1 MTLLPFLW
9 LQITKTLLCK
19 TYCIKFSLSLYKQVT
34 GDFPVTSFPVR
45 FAQTFPGM
53 DNKARK
59 VLIADD
65 EPDILEILKYNLSN
79 EGYEVITAKDGDE
92 ALEKARHTQP
102 DLVVLDV
109 MMPKKTG
116 VEVCQIL
123 RSQAAFKETLI
134 IFLTAVSDEG
144 TQIKGLET
152 GADDYVSKPVSPRVF
167 LSRVNAL
174 FRRLNKKEKGILTIE
189 NLTIDPERFMVQ
201 VNGNDIVLA
210 KKEFE
215 LLYLLALKPGRV
227 FLRNE
232 ILNQVWGND
241 VIVGDRTI
249 DVHIRKI
256 RQKLGIDCITTV
268 KGVGY
273 KFEL

>member
-1 MTLLPFLW
+1 ME
-9 LQITKTLLCK
+9 KT
-19 TYCIKFSLSLYKQVT
+19 
-34 GDFPVTSFPVR
+34 P
-45 FAQTFPGM
+45 
-53 DNKARK
+53 RK

-65 EPDILEILKYNLSN
+65 EPDILEILKYNLTN
-79 EGYEVITAKDGDE
+79 EGYEVFTAKDGDE
-92 ALEKARHTQP
+92 ALEKARRTQP
-102 DLVVLDV
+102 DLIVLDV

-116 VEVCQIL
+116 VEVCELL
-123 RSQAAFKETLI
+123 RAQPAFKETLI

-144 TQIKGLET
+144 TQIKGLEK
-152 GADDYVSKPVSPRVF
+152 GADDYVSKPISPKVF
-167 LSRVNAL
+167 ISRVNAL
-174 FRRLNKKEKGILTIE
+174 FRRLNKTEARILKLDH
-189 NLTIDPERFMVQ
+189 LTIDPERFMVM
-201 VNGNDIVLA
+201 VNDKDIVLA

-215 LLYLLALKPGRV
+215 LLYLMALKPGRV

>member
-1 MTLLPFLW
+1 MENERRLNNQKP
-9 LQITKTLLCK
+9 
-19 TYCIKFSLSLYKQVT
+19 
-34 GDFPVTSFPVR
+34 
-45 FAQTFPGM
+45 
-53 DNKARK
+53 RK

-79 EGYEVITAKDGDE
+79 EGYEVVTAKDGDE
-92 ALEKARHTQP
+92 ALEKARRIQP

-123 RSQAAFKETLI
+123 RAQPAFRDTLI
-134 IFLTAVSDEG
+134 LFLTALNDEV

-152 GADDYVSKPVSPRVF
+152 GADDYISKPVSPRVF
-167 LSRVNAL
+167 LTRVNAL
-174 FRRLNKKEKGILTIE
+174 FRRINKSESGILKIG
-189 NLTIDPERFMVQ
+189 NITIDPERFMIQ
-201 VNGNDIVLA
+201 VDNKDIILA

-232 ILNQVWGND
+232 ILSQVWGKD

>member
-1 MTLLPFLW
+1 
-9 LQITKTLLCK
+9 
-19 TYCIKFSLSLYKQVT
+19 
-34 GDFPVTSFPVR
+34 
-45 FAQTFPGM
+45 M
-53 DNKARK
+53 DPRTRK

-65 EPDILEILKYNLSN
+65 EPDIVEILKYNLSK
-79 EGYEVITAKDGDE
+79 EGYQVVTAKDGDE
-92 ALEKARHTQP
+92 ALDKAKLTQP
-102 DLVVLDV
+102 DLVVLDI

-116 VEVCQIL
+116 VEVCEIMRAQPV
-123 RSQAAFKETLI
+123 FKDTLI
-134 IFLTAVSDEG
+134 LFLTALNDES

-152 GADDYVSKPVSPRVF
+152 GADDYVSKPVSPKVF

-174 FRRLNKKEKGILTIE
+174 LRRANKTEAKTIQVA
-189 NLTIDPERFMVQ
+189 NLTIDPERFV
-201 VNGNDIVLA
+201 VLVDGKDVTLA

-215 LLYLLALKPGRV
+215 LLYLLAAKPGRV

-232 ILNQVWGND
+232 IMSQVWGND

-273 KFEL
+273 KFDF

>member
-1 MTLLPFLW
+1 MET
-9 LQITKTLLCK
+9 
-19 TYCIKFSLSLYKQVT
+19 
-34 GDFPVTSFPVR
+34 
-45 FAQTFPGM
+45 
-53 DNKARK
+53 KARK
-59 VLIADD
+59 ILIADD
-65 EPDILEILKYNLSN
+65 EPDILEILKYNLSI

-92 ALEKARHTQP
+92 AIEKARRTQP
-102 DLVVLDV
+102 DLIVLDV

-116 VEVCQIL
+116 VEVCQVL
-123 RSQAAFKETLI
+123 RAQAAFKETLI
-134 IFLTAVSDEG
+134 IFLTAVNDEG
-144 TQIKGLET
+144 AQIKGLET
-152 GADDYVSKPVSPRVF
+152 GADDYISKPVSPRVL
-167 LSRVNAL
+167 LSRINAL
-174 FRRLNKKEKGILTIE
+174 FRRVNKNDVRILKIE
-189 NLTIDPERFMVQ
+189 NMVIDPERFIVKVPARAGTDGDEQ
-201 VNGNDIVLA
+201 DIVLA

-215 LLYLLALKPGRV
+215 LLYLLALRPGRV